1 MNRMK
6 INTLSRA
13 CASRLIKPTRLQT
26 MIQLA
31 LLLAGPFLFTACE
44 KDPGPVNDHFPE
56 ILPGEGVFIIN
67 EGNFQSGNA
76 SLGYYDKKSGK
87 MYQDLFY
94 QANGEALGDI
104 FQSVTVVQD
113 LAYLVVNNSGKIEVV
128 DLFTLERQAVI
139 DGLVSPRYLLK
150 VGPEKAYVSDLFS
163 GQLGIVNLQS
173 NTVIGQIPVTGWN
186 EELVMLSGMAVSA
199 GAGTG
204 HLYFLDPATDQL
216 TDSLWVGS
224 SPVSLQKDAQGHLWV
239 LCAGNWMNNSE
250 AALVQVSREN
260 FQVLRTYMLPEI
272 GQTYTALGVSPDGS
286 TLYTIGDDIYR
297 FNTQD
302 PNSEASL
309 LIPADGR
316 AFYGL
321 SVDPDSG
328 HIYVTDAVD
337 FSQRG
342 RILIFDA
349 DGSAL
354 GDEEAMY
361 VPGGLCF
368 F

>member
-6 INTLSRA
+6 IH
-13 CASRLIKPTRLQT
+13 TRLYNPASLQT
-26 MIQLA
+26 IITLA
-31 LLLAGPFLFTACE
+31 LLLAGPLLFTACE
-44 KDPGPVNDHFPE
+44 KDSDPVNDHFPE
-56 ILPGEGVFIIN
+56 IRPGEGAFIIN

-76 SLGYYDKKSGK
+76 SLGYYDKRSGK
-87 MYQDLFY
+87 MYHDLFY
-94 QANGEALGDI
+94 QGNGEALGDI
-104 FQSVTVVQD
+104 FQSMTIFGDQ
-113 LAYLVVNNSGKIEVV
+113 AYLVVNNSGKIEVV
-128 DLFTLERQAVI
+128 DLFTMERQAVI
-139 DGLVSPRYLLK
+139 DDLVSPRYLLP

-163 GQLGIVNLQS
+163 GQLGIINLQS
-173 NTVIGQIPVTGWN
+173 NTLVGQIPVTGWN
-186 EELVMLSGMAVSA
+186 EEMALLSGMAVSA

-204 HLYFLDPATDQL
+204 HLYFIDPATDQL

-250 AALVQVSREN
+250 AALVQLSREN

-272 GQTYTALGVSPDGS
+272 GQTYSALGVSPDGS
-286 TLYTIGDDIYR
+286 TLYTIGDGIYQ

-302 PNSEASL
+302 VNAEANL

-354 GDEEAMY
+354 EDEEAMY
-361 VPGGLCF
+361 VPGGFYF

>member
-1 MNRMK
+1 MK
-6 INTLSRA
+6 INAQLFNPA
-13 CASRLIKPTRLQT
+13 RLQT
-26 MIQLA
+26 MLALA
-31 LLLAGPFLFTACE
+31 LLWAGPLLFTACD
-44 KDPGPVNDHFPE
+44 KDPDPVNDHFPE

-76 SLGYYDKKSGK
+76 SLGYYDKSSGK
-87 MYQDLFY
+87 MYHDLFY
-94 QANGEALGDI
+94 YVNGEALGDI
-104 FQSVTVVQD
+104 FQSMTIFGDQ
-113 LAYLVVNNSGKIEVV
+113 AYLVVNNSGKIEVV

-139 DGLVSPRYLLK
+139 DALVSPRYLLP

-163 GQLGIVNLQS
+163 GQLGIIDLQS
-173 NTVIGQIPVTGWN
+173 NAIVGQIPVTGWN
-186 EELVMLSGMAVSA
+186 EEMAMLSGMAVSA

-204 HLYFLDPATDQL
+204 HLYFIDPATDQL

-239 LCAGNWMNNSE
+239 LCAGNWMNNRE
-250 AALVQVSREN
+250 AALVQVSSEN

-272 GQTYTALGVSPDGS
+272 GQTYSALGVSPDGS
-286 TLYTIGDDIYR
+286 TLYTIGDGIYQ
-297 FNTQD
+297 FNTL
-302 PNSEASL
+302 NSEASL
-309 LIPADGR
+309 LTPADGR

-328 HIYVTDAVD
+328 YIYVTDAVD

-342 RILIFDA
+342 RILIFDS

-354 GDEEAMY
+354 GDEEAMH
-361 VPGGLCF
+361 VPGGFYF